1 MGQRDKVGFK
11 LGRRQVNA
19 LFQHAVEVDAE
30 GIQITG
36 SGRCVIR
43 NGFIV
48 KEYGEHGTE
57 AVALHRHTCFF
68 CRALQAANQ
77 NGCVAFKRCAYIV
90 FFHVGKV
97 GNTGSHSQRVA
108 A

>member
-1 MGQRDKVGFK
+1 MGQRDKVGFE
-11 LGRRQVNA
+11 LGGRQVNA

-43 NGFIV
+43 NGFVV

-57 AVALHRHTCFF
+57 AVALYGHTCFSAAR
-68 CRALQAANQ
+68 CRPPTRMAVWLSSAAHTL
-77 NGCVAFKRCAYIV
+77 C
-90 FFHVGKV
+90 
-97 GNTGSHSQRVA
+97 SSM
-108 A
+108 